1 MGRDKALLPMQGTTL
16 LERTARLV
24 EAVSG
29 CVTLIGSPERYAV
42 LGFPVIADLVED
54 AGPIG
59 GVYTALQITRSE
71 WNLIVACDMP
81 GLTEDFLRSL
91 VEAAPQSSSLCLVPK
106 TGTGLHPLC
115 AVYHRGAAAAVAAA
129 LFHKR
134 FKMHDLLTSLG
145 AVAWTVGDAAPLE
158 NVNTP
163 VEWGGR

>member
-16 LERTARLV
+16 IERTAGLV
-24 EAVSG
+24 EAAAG
-29 CVTLIGSPERYAV
+29 RVTLIGPPERYAV

-59 GVYTALQITRSE
+59 GLHTALQITRSE

-81 GLTEDFLRSL
+81 CLTEDFLRNL
-91 VEAAPQSSSLCLVPK
+91 IDAAPKSGSLCLVPK

-115 AVYHRGAAAAVAAA
+115 AVYHRGASAAVVAA

-134 FKMHDLLTSLG
+134 FKMHDLLASLG
-145 AVAWTVGDAAPLE
+145 AVAWIVGDAAPLE